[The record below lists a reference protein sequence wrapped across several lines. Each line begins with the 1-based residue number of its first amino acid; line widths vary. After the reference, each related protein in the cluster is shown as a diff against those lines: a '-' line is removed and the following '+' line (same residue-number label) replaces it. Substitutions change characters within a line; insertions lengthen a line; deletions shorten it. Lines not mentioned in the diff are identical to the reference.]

1 MPVLL
6 LSADPAG
13 VRVARRFVRSIVG
26 AVLDAEQLAT
36 AELLTSELVTNAV
49 LHGRGE
55 PVLAVEIDA
64 HRLRVAVHDD
74 TPVLPVVRNPGP
86 LAASGRGMQLIESL
100 AARWGVEPDAKGKDV
115 WFEIE
120 LAPVSAS

>member
-6 LSADPAG
+6 LSADPVG
-13 VRVARRFVRSIVG
+13 VRVARRFVRSIVDS
-26 AVLDAEQLAT
+26 VLDEEQLAT

-55 PVLAVEIDA
+55 PVLAVDVDA
-64 HRLRVAVHDD
+64 RCVRVAVHDD
-74 TPVLPVVRNPGP
+74 TPTAPIIRNPGP
-86 LAASGRGMQLIESL
+86 LAASGRGMQLIDSL
-100 AARWGVEPDAKGKDV
+100 AARWGVDPDPQGKDV

-120 LAPVSAS
+120 LAQVSA

>member
-6 LSADPAG
+6 LTADPVG
-13 VRVARRFVRSIVG
+13 VRVARRFVRSIVDG
-26 AVLDAEQLAT
+26 VLDEEQLAT

-55 PVLAVEIDA
+55 PVLAVDVDA
-64 HRLRVAVHDD
+64 HRVRVAVHDD
-74 TPVLPVVRNPGP
+74 TSTAPVVRDLGP
-86 LAASGRGMQLIESL
+86 LAASGRGMQLVETLS
-100 AARWGVEPDAKGKDV
+100 ARWGVDPGADGKDV

-120 LAPVSAS
+120 LA

>member
-6 LSADPAG
+6 LTADPVG
-13 VRVARRFVRSIVG
+13 VRVPRRFVRSIVDG
-26 AVLDAEQLAT
+26 VLDEEQLAT

-55 PVLAVEIDA
+55 PVLAVEVDA
-64 HRLRVAVHDD
+64 RRVRVAVHDD
-74 TPVLPVVRNPGP
+74 TPAVPVVRHPGP
-86 LAASGRGMQLIESL
+86 LAASGRGMQLIEGL
-100 AARWGVEPDAKGKDV
+100 AARWGVEPDARGKDV

-120 LAPVSAS
+120 LS